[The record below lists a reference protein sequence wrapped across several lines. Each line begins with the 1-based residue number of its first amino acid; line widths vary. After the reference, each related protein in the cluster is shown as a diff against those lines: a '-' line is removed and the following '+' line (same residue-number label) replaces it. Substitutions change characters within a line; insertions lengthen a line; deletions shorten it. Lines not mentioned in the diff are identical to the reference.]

1 MREERKAVTALD
13 ADVVGSTA
21 LAERLDAEEVRLVVG
36 EAIARMVAAV
46 EALGGTVKDLAGDGI
61 LALFGAPVA
70 HEDDA
75 ERAVRA
81 GLRIAEEMADYGSE
95 VAKRLGHRRLRGPG
109 RCEHRLGRPRP
120 GRRRLARRVRRD
132 RGSDQH
138 GRPAPEGRV
147 AGHGARRRVDA
158 PTRGDAVRLGG
169 AGAVRAQGQAGRGH
183 RVPGDRRAC
192 GSRPGAWRAGPRDAV
207 RGPRRAARSG
217 A

>member
-1 MREERKAVTALD
+1 MSEADATPAMREERKAVTALD

-81 GLRIAEEMADYGSE
+81 GLRIAEEMAAYASQVAAGWGVDGFAVRIGVQTGS
-95 VAKRLGHRRLRGPG
+95 VA
-109 RCEHRLGRPRP
+109 LGRSAEA
-120 GRRRLARRVRRD
+120 LA
-132 RGSDQH
+132 S
-138 GRPAPEGRV
+138 
-147 AGHGARRRVDA
+147 
-158 PTRGDAVRLGG
+158 
-169 AGAVRAQGQAGRGH
+169 
-183 RVPGDRRAC
+183 
-192 GSRPGAWRAGPRDAV
+192 
-207 RGPRRAARSG
+207 
-217 A
+217 